1 MCPTALHGVHT
12 GKEGKAVLR
21 MEVLADEYLRIWSI
35 SFGYPGSLNNL
46 SIMARSPLMQR
57 MRNGEWPLAIPEV
70 NIGSMTLS
78 WFYFIVD
85 GIYPRHRI
93 FINSYSKPRSQ
104 KEKAF
109 SRQQEGVRKT
119 VERVFAA
126 LNGRFLILARP
137 FRVCGEKDIG
147 NIVHSCA
154 ALHNAMM
161 EFRKISGD
169 NNGTKCME
177 IVPEAVCSTAIRELH
192 VPRTE
197 SEKKAQAHITA
208 DLTENNEHHF
218 QLKNALM
225 EHVWQ
230 YRENGYQDSDS
241 DDFKQLQVK

>member
-1 MCPTALHGVHT
+1 
-12 GKEGKAVLR
+12 VL
-21 MEVLADEYLRIWSI
+21 S
-35 SFGYPGSLNNL
+35 
-46 SIMARSPLMQR
+46 
-57 MRNGEWPLAIPEV
+57 
-70 NIGSMTLS
+70 
-78 WFYFIVD
+78 
-85 GIYPRHRI
+85 
-93 FINSYSKPRSQ
+93 
-104 KEKAF
+104 
-109 SRQQEGVRKT
+109 
-119 VERVFAA
+119 
-126 LNGRFLILARP
+126 GRFQILARP
-137 FRVCGEKDIG
+137 FRLLGKKDIG
-147 NIVHSCA
+147 NIVHTCA

-230 YRENGYQDSDS
+230 YREKGYQDSDS